1 MNDMLYERTILQT
14 VLNRLKE
21 PRNKM
26 HILSGARQIGK
37 TTLIHQALKKID
49 GPKIYAIAESG
60 FSALWIEQQWSA
72 ARALSTTHADGVV
85 LVIDEIQKIDQ
96 WSERVKRLF
105 DEDTIQHK
113 NVKVVLLGSSA
124 LLLKK
129 GLTESMAGRFEIIP
143 MTHWTYSECQE
154 AFDLTLDEFIYFGAY
169 PGAIPFRHDENRFF
183 SYIQDAI
190 IEPVVSRDIFSQ
202 HIIHK
207 PALLRELF
215 RLGCDYSSQI
225 LSFNKML
232 GQMQDA
238 GNTTTLAHYL
248 TLLEQSSVLMGIHKY
263 IKEPLRKKQ
272 SSPKLQVFNTALQ
285 SSVIKTNF
293 KQSMEDPEIKGRLV
307 ESAIGA
313 YLLSHHNAHIY
324 YWREN
329 NKEVDFVVELHGKII
344 VIEVKSGKRI
354 TSIPG
359 LELFDKKFSTD
370 SKLLVGMGGIP
381 LDVFLKTSL
390 ESFI

>member
-1 MNDMLYERTILQT
+1 MTYERSILQT
-14 VLNRLKE
+14 ILKRLQEK
-21 PRNKM
+21 RNKI
-26 HILSGARQIGK
+26 HILSGARQVGK
-37 TTLIHQALKKID
+37 TTLIHQALHKINT
-49 GPKIYAIAESG
+49 PNIYKMAESG
-60 FSALWIEQQWSA
+60 FSTLWIEQQWSA
-72 ARALSTTHADGVV
+72 ARALSVAHPDGVL

-105 DEDTIQHK
+105 DEDTMQKK
-113 NVKVVLLGSSA
+113 NVKIVLLGSSA

-129 GLTESMAGRFEIIP
+129 GLTESMAGRFEMIP
-143 MTHWTYSECQE
+143 ITHWSYSECQE
-154 AFDLTLDEFIYFGAY
+154 AFDLTLDEFIYFGGY
-169 PGAIPFRHDENRFF
+169 PGALPFKNDENRFLTYVQE
-183 SYIQDAI
+183 SI

-248 TLLEQSSVLMGIHKY
+248 TLLEQSGVLKGIHKY
-263 IKEPLRKKQ
+263 IKEPLKKRQ
-272 SSPKLQVFNTALQ
+272 SSPKFQVFNTALQ
-285 SSVIKTNF
+285 SSIMKTNF
-293 KQSMEDPEIKGRLV
+293 KDTMQEPELKGRLV
-307 ESAIGA
+307 ESTIGA
-313 YLLSHHNAHIY
+313 YLLSNTKAKVF

-329 NKEVDFVVELHGKII
+329 NKEVDFVVELNGKLI
-344 VIEVKSGKRI
+344 VIEVKSGKRM

-359 LELFDKKFSTD
+359 LELFDKKFGSD
-370 SKLLVGMGGIP
+370 SKLLVGTGGIP
-381 LDVFLKTSL
+381 LDVFLKTPL
-390 ESFI
+390 ENFI

>member
-1 MNDMLYERTILQT
+1 MIYERPILET

-21 PRNKM
+21 KRNKI
-26 HILSGARQIGK
+26 HILSGARQVGK
-37 TTLIHQALKKID
+37 TTLVHQVLNKID
-49 GPKIYAIAESG
+49 APKIYAMAESG
-60 FSALWIEQQWSA
+60 FSTLWIEQQWSA
-72 ARALSTTHADGVV
+72 ARALSATHPDGVV

-105 DEDTIQHK
+105 DEDTIHNK
-113 NVKVVLLGSSA
+113 NVKIVLLGSSA

-143 MTHWTYSECQE
+143 ITHWTYSECRE

-169 PGAIPFRHDENRFF
+169 PGALPFRHDESRFF
-183 SYIQDAI
+183 AYIQDSI

-215 RLGCDYSSQI
+215 RLGCDYSGQI

-248 TLLEQSSVLMGIHKY
+248 TLLEQSGVLKGIHKY
-263 IKEPLRKKQ
+263 IKEPLKTRQ
-272 SSPKLQVFNTALQ
+272 SSPKFQVFNTALQ
-285 SSVIKTNF
+285 SSVMKMNF
-293 KQSMEDPEIKGRLV
+293 KQTMEDPEIRGRLV

-313 YLLSHHNAHIY
+313 YLLSYNNAKVY

-329 NKEVDFVVELHGKII
+329 NKEVDFVIELNGKLI

-359 LELFDKKFSTD
+359 LELFDKKFSAD
-370 SKLLVGMGGIP
+370 SKLLIGTGGIP
-381 LDVFLKTSL
+381 LDVFLNTSL